1 MKNLFAVGMM
11 ALFLSFVAMGVG
23 PSAHAQKEPDTD
35 TVEGLGAML
44 KDANDTIREMKDV
57 DAKIETLHQDWLK
70 VKPTYDAHQAK
81 GDCVYQPG
89 HPEQCEGFVQEAH
102 DLDKEIRSINERLKD
117 CETRKKTLKSH
128 LGIVLA
134 KIRISNLLRGCD
146 CSGRTTQEALVA
158 CYQKFWDN
166 TYDPG
171 HTINGPR
178 QGDTKFFGN

>member
-1 MKNLFAVGMM
+1 MKNLFATGMI
-11 ALFLSFVAMGVG
+11 ALFLSLVAMGIG
-23 PSAHAQKEPDTD
+23 SSAHAQKAQDTD

-44 KDANDTIREMKDV
+44 KDANDTIREMKNV
-57 DAKIETLHQDWLK
+57 EAKIETAHQDWLN
-70 VKPTYDAHQAK
+70 VKPRYDAHEAK

-89 HPEQCEGFVQEAH
+89 HSEQCAGFVKEAH
-102 DLDKEIRSINERLKD
+102 DLDGEIRSINERLKD
-117 CETRKKTLKSH
+117 CETQKRTLKSH